1 MILEEIKIMLN
12 QDIQKYYELKEQMEN
27 IKAQLDILKEN
38 ILYEMNNKN
47 ITKTLT
53 EDGITATL
61 TSRVSFE
68 YKDELGMMRWLEN
81 NGFSDYII
89 KTIDTKALNKQL
101 KTSNTLN
108 EGLDSL
114 YLKKTSTILSVSKA
128 E

>member
-1 MILEEIKIMLN
+1 MLN
-12 QDIQKYYELKEQMEN
+12 QDIQKYYELKEQMED

-38 ILYEMNNKN
+38 ILYEMGNKN